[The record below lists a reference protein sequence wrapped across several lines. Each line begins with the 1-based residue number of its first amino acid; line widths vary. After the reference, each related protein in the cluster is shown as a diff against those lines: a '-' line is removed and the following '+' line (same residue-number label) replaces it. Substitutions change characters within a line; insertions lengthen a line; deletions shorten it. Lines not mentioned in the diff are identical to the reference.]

1 MSAIKTIIISRTD
14 KIGDFVVSIPSFATA
29 KAMYPEAKVI
39 ALVSKNNWMIAKNL
53 NCVDECI
60 CIDHFKE
67 GHDIADYLAQY
78 HPDVFI
84 ALVSDNR
91 ISKLAK
97 DCGAS
102 IRIGPLSKIMS
113 FFHYNKGVRQ
123 RRSLCQKSEAEYNL
137 DLVRSL
143 DRHLFDEVGVRFD
156 RIIYTQREKASIVS
170 YFHLCQKSEAEYNLD
185 LVRSLDRHLFDEV
198 GVRFDR
204 IIYTQREKASIV
216 SYFHQEGMMGE
227 DFILVNPFTGGSGS
241 NLSITGY
248 AQIIEGLLNEDNIRR
263 YGLSGNQ
270 ASLPGST
277 DSLAVVPPKII
288 IMGIEP
294 NREACKQI
302 LSLIP
307 EHYHQYIHTFINVDS
322 LLVAAAMVDSCKVF
336 IGPSTGITQIAG
348 NYHKSAICFYSTRKS
363 NSHTRWAL
371 YGDPNE
377 HPVTL
382 DLDMLDPNTKELK
395 VLSPEIKEQVLLPA
409 LQDFY
414 QK

>member
-67 GHDIADYLAQY
+67 GQDIADYLAQY

-170 YFHLCQKSEAEYNLD
+170 YFH
-185 LVRSLDRHLFDEV
+185 
-198 GVRFDR
+198 
-204 IIYTQREKASIV
+204 
-216 SYFHQEGMMGE
+216 QEGIMGE

-241 NLSITGY
+241 NLSIAGY

-263 YGLSGNQ
+263 YGLSGSQ
-270 ASLPGST
+270 DSLPGST

-302 LSLIP
+302 ISLIP

>member
-67 GHDIADYLAQY
+67 GQDIADYLAQY

-170 YFHLCQKSEAEYNLD
+170 YFH
-185 LVRSLDRHLFDEV
+185 
-198 GVRFDR
+198 
-204 IIYTQREKASIV
+204 
-216 SYFHQEGMMGE
+216 QEGMMGE

-241 NLSITGY
+241 NLSIAGY

>member
-53 NCVDECI
+53 KCIDECI
-60 CIDHFKE
+60 CVDHFKSE
-67 GHDIADYLAQY
+67 QEIAPYLAQY
-78 HPDVFI
+78 NPDVFI
-84 ALVSDNR
+84 ALVSDNK

-102 IRIGPLSKIMS
+102 TRIGPFSKLFS

-123 RRSLCQKSEAEYNL
+123 RRSLCLKSEAEYNL

-143 DRHLFDEVGVRFD
+143 NQPRFDEVGVHFD
-156 RIIYTQREKASIVS
+156 RIV
-170 YFHLCQKSEAEYNLD
+170 
-185 LVRSLDRHLFDEV
+185 
-198 GVRFDR
+198 
-204 IIYTQREKASIV
+204 YTQREKASIV
-216 SYFHQEGMMGE
+216 SYFHQNGISEQ
-227 DFILVNPFTGGSGS
+227 DFILLNPFTGGSGS
-241 NLSITGY
+241 NLSQAGY
-248 AQIIEGLLNEDNIRR
+248 AQVIEGLLDENNIRR
-263 YGLSGNQ
+263 LGFGGDDK
-270 ASLPGST
+270 ATFKLPNI
-277 DSLAVVPPKII
+277 V

-294 NREACKQI
+294 NREGCNNIIQMVPAH
-302 LSLIP
+302 LR
-307 EHYHQYIHTFINVDS
+307 EHIYSFINTDS

-348 NYHKSAICFYSTRKS
+348 NYHKSAVCFYSTRKS

-377 HPVTL
+377 YPVTL
-382 DLDMLDPNTKELK
+382 DLEHLDPATKELK
-395 VLSPEIKEQVLLPA
+395 VLTDDIKEQILSPVLR
-409 LQDFY
+409 DFY